1 MAHLDNLDYVSIG
14 RRVFA
19 RRQALG
25 MTQGQQANAVGV
37 SNSFIGHIER
47 AEKIASLE
55 TVVHLCDALNLTLDA
70 LVLGI
75 QTRCE
80 GEECPLYADLRKLF
94 AAYDFDLPD
103 RVK

>member
-14 RRVFA
+14 RRVYA

-25 MTQGQQANAVGV
+25 MTQGELAKAVGV

-47 AEKIASLE
+47 AEKNASLE

-80 GEECPLYADLRKLF
+80 GEKCPLYGDLRRLF
-94 AAYDFDLPD
+94 AAYDFDLPN
-103 RVK
+103 RTE